1 MEAITVSAD
10 GPIVL
15 SGPWT
20 INNGSNISSLIAN
33 LVTPKSDDIVLQAE
47 DIDKLD
53 SAGALL
59 LSNLISKLKN
69 QHKNVALENLNEA
82 NSSLLAL
89 VEQHLDEISKPE
101 VKPKKEGL
109 LYLIGKQADIKRKQ
123 ALQYLSFVGEVSHI
137 FSKTVFAPARWRWAA
152 IFQTIDDAG
161 YSALPIIALLS
172 FLIGV
177 VLAYQLGLQ
186 LETYGANIF
195 LINFTGLAVL
205 REFGPLIT
213 AIIVA
218 GRTSSAFTAQIG
230 LMKVNEEIDALKVM
244 GIMPLNRII
253 LPKIIGVVIT
263 LPLIT
268 VWADAFGVIGSMVMS
283 EIKFGISM
291 PDFLERFDDVTQLSS
306 LWTGLVKAPVFGILI
321 ASVGCFQGLKVSY
334 SADSIG
340 HQTTRSVVQ
349 AIFLVIVADAF
360 FSVLFSWAGI

>member
-1 MEAITVSAD
+1 MEAITLSTD
-10 GPIVL
+10 GPIIL
-15 SGPWT
+15 AGHWT
-20 INNGSNISSLIAN
+20 VDQGNSITPLIAKLPIPTADEVVIEAKN
-33 LVTPKSDDIVLQAE
+33 IE
-47 DIDKLD
+47 KLD

-59 LSNLISKLKN
+59 LSNLISKYKQQQKKIVLN
-69 QHKNVALENLNEA
+69 NLNQK
-82 NSSLLAL
+82 NSNLLNL
-89 VEQHLDEISKPE
+89 VEQHHEEISKPE
-101 VKPKKEGL
+101 KKEKKVGL
-109 LYLIGKQADIKRKQ
+109 LYQIGKQAIVKRE
-123 ALQYLSFVGEVSHI
+123 LILLYLSFVGEAAHI
-137 FSKTVFAPARWRWAA
+137 FSKTLFTPSRWRWGA
-152 IFQTIDDAG
+152 IFQTIEDAG
-161 YSALPIIALLS
+161 YSALPIVALLS

-291 PDFLERFDDVTQLSS
+291 GDFLERFDNVTQLSS
-306 LWTGLVKAPVFGILI
+306 LWTGLLKAPVFGILI
-321 ASVGCFQGLKVSY
+321 ASVGCFQGLHVSY

-360 FSVLFSWAGI
+360 FSILFSWAGI